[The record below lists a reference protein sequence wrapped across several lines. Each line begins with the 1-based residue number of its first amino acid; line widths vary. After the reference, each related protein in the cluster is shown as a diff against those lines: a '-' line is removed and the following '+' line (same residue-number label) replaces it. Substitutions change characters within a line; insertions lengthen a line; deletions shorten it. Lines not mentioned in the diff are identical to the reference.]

1 MTFVLSG
8 NLLRF
13 SNFQKEIAISAP
25 TVAEGIAR
33 LVGSLPR
40 LGPVLLDGA
49 GQLRKVHRLFVN
61 QDQLTNDE
69 LARPVGADDEVMI
82 LTAIAG
88 G

>member
-13 SNFQKEIAISAP
+13 SSFRKEIFISAP
-25 TVAEGIAR
+25 TVAEGIAK
-33 LVGSLPR
+33 LVSGLPLLR
-40 LGPVLLDGA
+40 PVLLDGA
-49 GQLRKVHRLFVN
+49 GQFRKVHRLFVN
-61 QDQLTNDE
+61 QDQVTNDD
-69 LARPVGADDEVMI
+69 LARPVDDDDEVMI

>member
-1 MTFVLSG
+1 MKITLSG

-13 SNFQKEIAISAP
+13 SKFQREIDVPAP
-25 TVAEGIAR
+25 TVAEGLTR
-33 LVGSLPR
+33 LCGEMPQLRS
-40 LGPVLLDGA
+40 VLLDAG

-61 QDQLTNDE
+61 RDQLMNDE
-69 LARPVGADDEVMI
+69 LARPVGADDVVMI

>member
-1 MTFVLSG
+1 MKITLSG

-13 SNFQKEIAISAP
+13 SKFQREIDIPAP
-25 TVAEGIAR
+25 TVADGIAR
-33 LVGSLPR
+33 LCGEIPQLR
-40 LGPVLLDGA
+40 PVLLDGA

-61 QDQLTNDE
+61 QDQLMNDE
-69 LARPVGADDEVMI
+69 LARPVGANDEVMI

>member
-1 MTFVLSG
+1 MKFVLSG

-13 SNFQKEIAISAP
+13 SKFQKEIDIPAP
-25 TVAEGIAR
+25 TVAEGITQ
-33 LVGSLPR
+33 LIGSLPQ

-49 GQLRKVHRLFVN
+49 GQLRKVHRLFLN
-61 QDQLTNDE
+61 QDQLGSAE
-69 LARPVGADDEVMI
+69 LARPAGANDEVMI

>member
-13 SNFQKEIAISAP
+13 SRFQKEIAVSAP
-25 TVAEGIAR
+25 TVADGITR
-33 LVGSLPR
+33 LVGDLPQ
-40 LGPVLLDGA
+40 LGPVLLDAA
-49 GQLRKVHRLFVN
+49 GRLRKVHRLFVN
-61 QDQLTNDE
+61 QEQLESEGLTRAVDDNDE
-69 LARPVGADDEVMI
+69 IMI

>member
-1 MTFVLSG
+1 MKFVLSG

-13 SNFQKEIAISAP
+13 SKFQKEIDIAAP
-25 TVAEGIAR
+25 TVAEGISQ
-33 LVGSLPR
+33 LVGTLPQ

-49 GQLRKVHRLFVN
+49 GQLRKVHRLFLN
-61 QDQLTNDE
+61 QDQLGSAE
-69 LARPVGADDEVMI
+69 LARAAGANDEVMI

>member
-13 SNFQKEIAISAP
+13 SKFQREIPISAP
-25 TVAEGIAR
+25 TVAAGITQ
-33 LVGSLPR
+33 LVGNLPE
-40 LGPVLLDGA
+40 LAPVLLDGA
-49 GQLRKVHRLFVN
+49 GQLRKVHRLFLN
-61 QDQLTNDE
+61 QDQLSNDQ
-69 LARPVGADDEVMI
+69 LAQPATENDEVMI